1 MNRRGFMGMLA
12 GLPGCA
18 WLISKG
24 VEPTDVITV
33 GEIDGHEIE
42 IHGNTFMASTESGFI
57 DGKGVFRV
65 VTADDGTREG
75 FIDQHRIFWTEDN

>member
-24 VEPTDVITV
+24 
-33 GEIDGHEIE
+33 IE
-42 IHGNTFMASTESGFI
+42 DPPASFPYAPDRDAWTHSASTESGFI
-57 DGKGVFRV
+57 DGRGVFR
-65 VTADDGTREG
+65 DGSE
-75 FIDQHRIFWTEDN
+75 FIIKERI